1 MFMVTLTEKA
11 GEKVKEILV
20 AEQKAGY
27 GLRVQVSG
35 GGCSGFQYGMT
46 FEENANDGDHVYESS
61 GIKVFVDPQS
71 APLLEGVK
79 VDYVDSI
86 QGAGFAIQNP
96 NAKSSCGC
104 GKSFGA

>member
-1 MFMVTLTEKA
+1 MVTLTEKA

-20 AEQKAGY
+20 AEEKLGY

-35 GGCSGFQYGMT
+35 GGCSGFQYGMS
-46 FEENANDGDHVYESS
+46 FEEKANEGDHIYESY
-61 GIKVFVDPQS
+61 GIRFFVDPDS
-71 APLLEGVK
+71 VPLLEGVK
-79 VDYVDSI
+79 VDYVESV

-104 GKSFGA
+104 GKSFCA

>member
-1 MFMVTLTEKA
+1 MVTLTEKA

-20 AEQKAGY
+20 SEQKDGY
-27 GLRVQVSG
+27 GMRVQVSG

-46 FEENANDGDHVYESS
+46 FEEKANEGDHVYESN
-61 GIKVFVDPQS
+61 GIRLFVDPES
-71 APLLEGVK
+71 APLLEGVQ
-79 VDYVDSI
+79 VDYVDSV